1 MGKNKF
7 EFDYNK
13 ILDET
18 VKKFALTIET
28 YGGVKSEQSVSSG
41 MLCTDLLL
49 GNAGWMPGWHTS
61 AGFEQSAKTTTATMT
76 LVEALKLGIPM
87 IQVWDFEGSFDK
99 NYVINFWN
107 NNGDGSFAIT
117 DETFGIRNPDGSWK
131 VKPRIP
137 SYKVDTGEEFFTA
150 LHHTLKRMPKKQR
163 IGEKW
168 YLIFKKDKASK
179 ALVGSNYDE
188 KMYRTMDVYAVEV
201 PDGRPQGILMLD
213 SYPTMNPELLDGDEG
228 SKRMAAAASM
238 FSDNMKR
245 VKSMLSS
252 RKVIVLGINQ
262 MRLRPGPSFG
272 NPEYE
277 PGGEALK
284 LNSEIRIKHFPHI
297 SPPAQFRVVGE
308 RDGINMI
315 EKGINGGN
323 DIYKYIKLTTIK
335 NKVGGAPA
343 GSQVYQRVW
352 VADEAGEARGLDPV
366 FDAWQFMSMIG
377 MVKGNIKA
385 FEWKPKWLKGVKVK
399 KMSIVD
405 LKVLMFGDKEQK
417 QALCKKFGIEKNP
430 KIAEN
435 LRAML
440 MDGTAYTMF
449 KGGALKEEEDDDD
462 DE

>member
-1 MGKNKF
+1 MAKKF
-7 EFDYNK
+7 EFDYGS
-13 ILDET
+13 ILDAT
-18 VKKFALTIET
+18 AKKYALTIET
-28 YGGVKSEQSVSSG
+28 YGGNRSEQSVSSG

-49 GNAGWMPGWHTS
+49 GSAGWLPGWHTS
-61 AGFEQSAKTTTATMT
+61 LGFEQSAKTTTAMMS
-76 LVEALKLGIPM
+76 LVEALKLDIPM

-107 NNGDGSFAIT
+107 NTGEGRHRVTSD
-117 DETFGIRNPDGSWK
+117 TFGVRNPDGSWK

-150 LHHTLKRMPKKQR
+150 LHYTLKRMPKKQK
-163 IGEKW
+163 IGDKW
-168 YLIFKKDKASK
+168 WLIFPKNKESK

-188 KMYRTMDVYAVEV
+188 KMLRTMDCYAVEV

-262 MRLRPGPSFG
+262 LRLKPGPAFG

-284 LNSEIRIKHFPHI
+284 LNSEIRIKHFPH
-297 SPPAQFRVVGE
+297 SAPPNQFRVVGE
-308 RDGINMI
+308 RSGINML
-315 EKGINGGN
+315 EKGVNGGV
-323 DIYKYIKLTTIK
+323 DTYKYIKLTTIK

-343 GSQVYQRVW
+343 GSELYQRVW
-352 VADEAGEARGLDPV
+352 VADESGEARGLDPV
-366 FDAWQFMSMIG
+366 FDAWQFMQLTGMIS
-377 MVKGNIKA
+377 GNIRN
-385 FEWKPKWLKGVKVK
+385 FTWTPTWLKGVKVK
-399 KMSIVD
+399 KMSIID
-405 LKVLMFGDKEQK
+405 LKVLMFGSKEAKQK
-417 QALCKKFGIEKNP
+417 HCKKFGIDKNP
-430 KIAEN
+430 RVLDS

-440 MDGTAYTMF
+440 LDGSAYTMF
-449 KGGALKEEEDDDD
+449 KGGSVDVDDEGDDD